1 MDEELGTIGWL
12 SIFGKN
18 LEMLI
23 DAREKRR
30 EDVRIN
36 VQLTKRLIGG
46 NLHAE
51 LTGHLGYEPCARKGH
66 GVGNCR
72 SVKAIK
78 TLQSDSGPI
87 QMWLVTAVLWVRGGM
102 VSLRL

>member
-51 LTGHLGYEPCARKGH
+51 LTRHLGYEPCARKGRW
-66 GVGNCR
+66 GGQLPQR
-72 SVKAIK
+72 
-78 TLQSDSGPI
+78 QSYQNAAKRFGAD
-87 QMWLVTAVLWVRGGM
+87 
-102 VSLRL
+102 